1 MKQKGR
7 REEFFPMNSKP
18 YVWVLAAML
27 GTAIAAGPSRAVAFS
42 PMNSEGQPQDYSKN
56 KRYQQ
61 GVRDGKYD
69 RAHHKNHSKRRHF
82 KKAEDQ
88 RAYEAGY
95 RQAYGSGH

>member
-1 MKQKGR
+1 
-7 REEFFPMNSKP
+7 MNYKP
-18 YVWVLAAML
+18 YVWVLAVIL
-27 GTAIAAGPSRAVAFS
+27 GTAITAGPLRAAASS
-42 PMNSEGQPQDYSKN
+42 PRNSEGQGQDYSKN

-61 GVRDGKYD
+61 GVRDAKYD

-95 RQAYGSGH
+95 RQGYGSGH